1 MAAIAEKPFPTS
13 ADNASADQNYPGPGA
28 TPVSSSVST
37 GSTTP
42 GGADNSTTKGG
53 DMLDRVVQGAHHTI
67 DRLAETAAP
76 HVQRLHEDVSSRAE
90 HAKEVSDEWAESLRC
105 TVRENPL
112 AAVATALALG
122 AIVAR
127 LTQR

>member
-1 MAAIAEKPFPTS
+1 MMAAIADKPFPTS
-13 ADNASADQNYPGPGA
+13 SDLPAGESNPPTRSSG
-28 TPVSSSVST
+28 SSSDPVP
-37 GSTTP
+37 GSTMP
-42 GGADNSTTKGG
+42 ADPPLKTTQD
-53 DMLDRVVQGAHHTI
+53 DMLSRVVQGAHQTI

-76 HVQRLHEDVSSRAE
+76 HVQRLQEGVGTRAE
-90 HAKEVSDEWAESLRC
+90 HVKEVGDEWAESLRC

-122 AIVAR
+122 VLIAR